1 MTLIPPDNGTGG
13 AAGRFNTQCFFRD
26 WFLELMAQK
35 GTAAL
40 GFCVMNPSDATASG
54 RLFHG

>member
-1 MTLIPPDNGTGG
+1 MTLIPPVNGTDGV
-13 AAGRFNTQCFFRD
+13 AGRFNSHCFFGD
-26 WFLELMAQK
+26 WFLELMARK
-35 GTAAL
+35 GTAVL